1 MLNEYLWKG
10 HEVVC
15 LPQAPSCFYPS
26 LPERQHSKA
35 TASAGCVEEAVSAQ
49 RLVETGGENADV
61 TRAEQASSEWRGGG
75 RVGGWRCPQT
85 LELRGHRGYRA
96 AEMSQ
101 GWEGAIQGAEAIRPH
116 LSSCI
121 KKKMYYYSFLAMLH
135 GLWELRDRSC
145 VPCSGLP
152 DKSLCGFFI

>member
-61 TRAEQASSEWRGGG
+61 TRAEQASSERGLVGVG
-75 RVGGWRCPQT
+75 RLAKR
-85 LELRGHRGYRA
+85 
-96 AEMSQ
+96 
-101 GWEGAIQGAEAIRPH
+101 
-116 LSSCI
+116 
-121 KKKMYYYSFLAMLH
+121 FLL
-135 GLWELRDRSC
+135 GSTRVWQQRTGDLTWN
-145 VPCSGLP
+145 
-152 DKSLCGFFI
+152 

>member
-75 RVGGWRCPQT
+75 RVGPAKMRLADFLC
-85 LELRGHRGYRA
+85 
-96 AEMSQ
+96 
-101 GWEGAIQGAEAIRPH
+101 AISMPRMH
-116 LSSCI
+116 LSV
-121 KKKMYYYSFLAMLH
+121 M
-135 GLWELRDRSC
+135 
-145 VPCSGLP
+145 
-152 DKSLCGFFI
+152 